1 MRSHLSFVYC
11 SKKYTLFFV
20 DEYHSNTLLCSIKL
34 QLSTQSYAYKILYVS
49 FMCTHQRQLSI
60 YLYIIH
66 TCVPHVCIF
75 IYIIYIIYMYV
86 HKKCMYVMYN
96 MCTCTCTYIL
106 LYYIYICTCTY
117 IEYMYTSNNLLTDL
131 KLV

>member
-11 SKKYTLFFV
+11 SKKYTLFFI

-75 IYIIYIIYMYV
+75 IYIIIYIICMYIKNVCMSCTTCVHVHVHTYYYIIY
-86 HKKCMYVMYN
+86 
-96 MCTCTCTYIL
+96 TYI
-106 LYYIYICTCTY
+106 Y